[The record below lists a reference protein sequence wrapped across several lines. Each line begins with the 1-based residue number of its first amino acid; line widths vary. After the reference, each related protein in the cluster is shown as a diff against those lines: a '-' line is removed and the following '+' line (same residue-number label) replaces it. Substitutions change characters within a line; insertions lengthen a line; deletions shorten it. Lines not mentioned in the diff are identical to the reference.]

1 MATTNRISGVERKK
15 QLAQI
20 VDDCRHIAQEY
31 IRSWKP
37 QNSQWETVEGC
48 AYLRLSTEDQ
58 VLVEKG
64 SLEQQIHIAVQEVQL
79 RSQSDL
85 TNYRII
91 KFFIEPGITGRHD
104 NRPEFT
110 AMKHEIEKGKH
121 QFVVFKELAR
131 IAREVTIWK
140 EFFKLCNSK
149 NTSIFIRNFPINP
162 NDPAQVFQLDLL
174 AAFAEYE
181 SNQTSR
187 RVRESNF
194 SAMVTSGKFNCTKPT
209 LGLDQMTVNGE
220 PKAGFYVP
228 NSQELKTVTWLM
240 EKFVLYGSYQRL
252 LEEIER
258 LEIKNKEGKLF
269 NRSTLYKLLTNRRY
283 IGKWELN
290 SKNKSINPK
299 KLMPYERHTEVS
311 LPHGEVIDID
321 LWNRVQQTVERITGN
336 KSKNTKIKR
345 VFLLS
350 GLLKL
355 QKDGSPFSGTGAW
368 GKSKKRTDYYYN
380 QTHKIRLSAEDLEAE
395 AKRTVS
401 QIIRGSKPFQE
412 AIKQKS
418 LATDSLKQFLDSQ
431 TRLLN
436 AEISSLSERKQAA
449 ARRFDLLSVD
459 ASDAD
464 LKLHRDDYR
473 NEMDLIRQETEQKQR
488 AIDGVQLQRENLS
501 FNEVETST
509 LIDRAQDTLGRI
521 QAHDPVALKNA
532 YQELF
537 EGIYVSLSPSE
548 GSAVLNFVLRGHKAS
563 VITEEEKDSFGDKM
577 VGGEGL
583 EPPIPVL

>member
-1 MATTNRISGVERKK
+1 MTTTKKISGVERKR
-15 QLAQI
+15 QIAQI
-20 VDDCRHIAQEY
+20 VEDCRQIALDY

-37 QNSQWETVEGC
+37 QNPQWETVEGC

-85 TNYRII
+85 TNYRIT

-104 NRPEFT
+104 NRPEFQS
-110 AMKHEIEKGKH
+110 MKQEIERGKH

-162 NDPAQVFQLDLL
+162 NDPSQVFQLDLL

-209 LGLDQMTVNGE
+209 LGLDQMSVNGE

-228 NSQELKTVTWLM
+228 NHQELETVKWIM
-240 EKFVLYGSYQRL
+240 EKFILYGSYQRL
-252 LEEIER
+252 LEEIEQVG
-258 LEIKNKEGKLF
+258 IKNKDDRPF
-269 NRSTLYKLLTNRRY
+269 NRRTLCHLLTNRRY
-283 IGKWELN
+283 IGKWEVN
-290 SKNKSINPK
+290 AKNRNVNPK
-299 KLMPYERHTEVS
+299 KLMPYERYTEVL
-311 LPHGEVIDID
+311 LPHGEVIDLN
-321 LWNRVQQTVERITGN
+321 LWNRVQQTVERINGS
-336 KSKNTKIKR
+336 KAKNTKVKKI
-345 VFLLS
+345 FLLS
-350 GLLKL
+350 GILKL
-355 QKDGSPFSGTGAW
+355 QSDGSSFHGTGAT
-368 GKSKKRTDYYYN
+368 GRLGRKNYYFN
-380 QTHKIRLSAEDLEAE
+380 KTHKIRLSADDIETE

-401 QIIRGSKPFQE
+401 QIIRGSKPFQD
-412 AIKQKS
+412 AIKHKA

-431 TRLLN
+431 TRQIN
-436 AEISSLSERKQAA
+436 AELSSLVERKQAA
-449 ARRFDLLSVD
+449 SRRFDLLSGK
-459 ASDAD
+459 ATGND
-464 LKLHRDDYR
+464 LELFSDDYK
-473 NEMDLIRQETEQKQR
+473 NELEQIRQESELKQKSLQNIQR
-488 AIDGVQLQRENLS
+488 QREHLS
-501 FNEVETST
+501 YDEIGVST
-509 LIDRAQDTLGRI
+509 LLERAQDTLA
-521 QAHDPVALKNA
+521 QVEAQDPVALRNA

-537 EGIYVSLSPSE
+537 EGVYVSLSPSE
-548 GSAVLNFVLRGHKAS
+548 GSAVLNFVLRGHQTAA
-563 VITEEEKDSFGDKM
+563 ITEEENYSFGNEM